1 MNEQISIRLT
11 SDVSYINGTVNN
23 VSATFTL
30 TSENTWSATVPK
42 SRDGKYLI
50 NITVYKNSGVSYSYI
65 TTLYRGYELIPCKTN
80 WSKDD
85 YYNYDDLNRVECNI
99 NYIADTIATF
109 RDRSILQGVKV
120 DRNNTSIEFSESL
133 NRIESNIQSIC
144 DSFHT
149 PVGFLGTKTDWR
161 SGQYFD
167 YKEANRLEDNIEK
180 IYKLVV
186 STINAFKYC
195 GAFTCGGD
203 GI

>member
-23 VSATFTL
+23 VAATFTL
-30 TSENTWSATVPK
+30 TSENTWSTIV
-42 SRDGKYLI
+42 SRSSDGKYLV
-50 NITVYKNSGVSYSYI
+50 NIMIYKNSGMSYSFV
-65 TTLYRGYELIPCKTN
+65 TTLYKGYEFIPCKTN
-80 WSKDD
+80 WSKED
-85 YYNYDDLNRVECNI
+85 YYNYNDLNRVECNI
-99 NYIADTIATF
+99 IYIADTIAAF
-109 RDRSILQGVKV
+109 RERPELLEVIV
-120 DRNNTSIEFSESL
+120 DRDNSSIEFSNSL
-133 NRIESNIQSIC
+133 NRIESNTQSIC
-144 DSFHT
+144 DSFYT

-167 YKEANRLEDNIEK
+167 YREANRLEENLEK